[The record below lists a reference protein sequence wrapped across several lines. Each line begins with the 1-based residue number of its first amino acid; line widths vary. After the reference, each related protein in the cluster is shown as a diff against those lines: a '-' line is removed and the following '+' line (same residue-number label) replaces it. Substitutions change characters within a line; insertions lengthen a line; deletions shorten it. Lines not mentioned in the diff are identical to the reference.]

1 MKLWLIPVAVVTVQD
16 ETLHN
21 TILITVHTTRTSC
34 RLLCQSMT
42 LDPYIRR
49 AVPTGISHL
58 MGQGRTIRLLAKIY
72 EEVGVDSQS
81 SFLSVNIDLQH
92 VGALLDKIITIE
104 LLIPTAEKWVG
115 YVYPLAIQAQLN
127 HLRSTSKS
135 MPLIIEHTVY

>member
-1 MKLWLIPVAVVTVQD
+1 MKPWLIPVAVVTVQD

-92 VGALLDKIITIE
+92 VGALLDKIITEE
-104 LLIPTAEKWVG
+104 LLIPTAEK
-115 YVYPLAIQAQLN
+115 
-127 HLRSTSKS
+127 
-135 MPLIIEHTVY
+135 